1 MTASDILEIILCIVI
16 TNIIG
21 MVIGP
26 IIDKLDY
33 FFNTA
38 KIDED
43 EHGRKCKQHWNV
55 VTLIPKLA
63 FGLFK
68 PILFGIG
75 MFLRKKAL
83 SKETDKAKMYLI
95 YLGVL
100 VGIAAILYVVIWIAF
115 GFMPFASVQ
124 Q

>member
-1 MTASDILEIILCIVI
+1 MTASNILEIILCIVI

-21 MVIGP
+21 MAIGP

-33 FFNTA
+33 FFNKA

-43 EHGRKCKQHWNV
+43 EFGRKRKAQWNM
-55 VTLIPKLA
+55 VTFIPKLA

-68 PILFGIG
+68 PILFGVG

-115 GFMPFASVQ
+115 DFIPFASMLQ
-124 Q
+124 